1 MKKLVVL
8 DGHHYPEGAYSEVEE
23 LCAAKGIE
31 FAVLDCNSPAEVVE
45 KAQDADACLCIYVK
59 LDDSVLSKLPKMRM
73 VVRCGIGVDN
83 LVLPDHTKNGI
94 YACNVPDYGI
104 EEVAIHA
111 LAGILALE
119 RKINFYSNRVHA
131 GVWNEDEG
139 YTMRRV
145 SQRTLGFLGFGRI
158 ARKLA
163 EYASVLG
170 YTLIA
175 YDPFLPEE
183 LFQKAGAKKVD
194 LDELF
199 RTSDVISVHAPA
211 TPETIHVVNDENLA
225 KAKDGLFVVN
235 TARGVLVDTDAVIRA
250 LDSGKLGG
258 IVLDVLEEEPPK
270 EKCAKL
276 FGRENVILSPHI
288 AYRSLES
295 FAALK
300 RMAGETAVHFLAGGE
315 PYNVVNR
322 DVIGKA
328 KA

>member
-8 DGHHYPEGAYSEVEE
+8 DGHHYPEGAYAEVDA
-23 LCAAKGIE
+23 LCKAKGIA
-31 FAVLDCNSPAEVVE
+31 FAVLDCKNPEEVVQ

-59 LDDSVLSKLPKMRM
+59 LDHSVLSRLPRMRM

-83 LVLPDHTKNGI
+83 LVLPDHTALGI

-111 LAGILALE
+111 LGQILTLE
-119 RKINFYSNRVHA
+119 RKIVFYNSRVHA

-145 SQRTLGFLGFGRI
+145 SHRTLGFLGFGRI

-163 EYASVLG
+163 EYATVLG

-175 YDPFLPEE
+175 YDPFLPAEFFEKTGARRVE
-183 LFQKAGAKKVD
+183 LD
-194 LDELF
+194 TLF
-199 RTSDVISVHAPA
+199 RESDVISVHAPA
-211 TPETIHVVNDENLA
+211 TPETIHVINDANLA
-225 KAKDGLFVVN
+225 KARDGLFIVN
-235 TARGVLVDTDAVIRA
+235 TARGTLVDTAAVIRA
-250 LDSGKLGG
+250 LESGKLGG
-258 IVLDVLEEEPPK
+258 IALDVLEEEPPR
-270 EKCAKL
+270 ELCSQL
-276 FGRENVILSPHI
+276 FGRDNVILSPHI

-300 RMAGETAVHFLAGGE
+300 RMAGETAVHFLSGGE

-322 DVIGKA
+322 EVIGHA
-328 KA
+328 KP